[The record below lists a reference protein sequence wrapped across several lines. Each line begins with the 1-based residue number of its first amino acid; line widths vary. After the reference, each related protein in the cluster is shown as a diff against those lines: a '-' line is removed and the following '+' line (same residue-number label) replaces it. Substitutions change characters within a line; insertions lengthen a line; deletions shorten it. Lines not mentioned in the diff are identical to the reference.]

1 MLEVIGGFPENV
13 VAITAK
19 GRVTRQDYES
29 VLIPAVNNSLKRY
42 GKVCLYYEFGPQF
55 SGFDAG
61 AAWEDFKVG
70 VAHWKDWERVA
81 VVTDVEWIRRATL
94 AFGFLLP
101 GRMRVFTL
109 AETAEARQWTVGRL
123 DTKIGSAAA

>member
-13 VAITAK
+13 VAITAS
-19 GRVTRQDYES
+19 GTVTRRDYES
-29 VLIPAVNNSLKRY
+29 VLIPAVNDSLKRY
-42 GKVCLYYEFGPQF
+42 GKIRLYYEFGSQF

-61 AAWEDFKVG
+61 AAWQDFKVG
-70 VAHWKDWERVA
+70 VAHWRNWERVA

-101 GRMRVFTL
+101 GRMKVFTL
-109 AETAEARQWTVGRL
+109 AEAGAARQWAADRA